1 MHNKRFRAGQ
11 AEKMLP
17 VQTYVFHAPGED
29 KELKKEVN
37 VLSKA
42 SWCNSKVRGGR
53 NLQVLFIMQS
63 IQREITGSSSES
75 CTYIKDA
82 PDSPSPR
89 PLVAMEVA
97 EM

>member
-1 MHNKRFRAGQ
+1 MQPSLFLRRHVRLTCASRGRGVKNGGKC
-11 AEKMLP
+11 
-17 VQTYVFHAPGED
+17 VC
-29 KELKKEVN
+29 KE
-37 VLSKA
+37 SQ
-42 SWCNSKVRGGR
+42 CNSKAKGGR

-82 PDSPSPR
+82 PDSPPA
-89 PLVAMEVA
+89 VAMEVA